1 MSALAVVAGY
11 EDREVADLDLVAGVR
26 AGDDRAFER
35 LFLRYQPRIA
45 AYVGGMVHDHARA
58 EDITQEVFLSAL
70 RRMRD
75 GTDREIQF
83 RPWIYEIAK
92 NKCIDAYRR
101 GRHTVEVSFDAHEAL
116 GADEQVRLAGP
127 RPTPDAAVDDKL
139 ALDNLCG
146 AFGGLSSVHH
156 DILVMRE
163 FEGLSYREIGDRL
176 GLSRPA
182 VESTLFRARKR
193 LSEEYEQ
200 LVSGERC
207 RLVQRT
213 VDASSGVGG
222 AGLREQRRIARHL
235 AHCQPCRRYAR
246 LAGAD
251 LGELAKVGRA
261 HSAAAR
267 IAALLPLPAIFRR
280 RWADGAT
287 ASHPLGT
294 QGARPATQSWAHVA
308 GTLDPG
314 MVTGW
319 AKAVAT
325 AATVAV
331 AGVGAGSAIG
341 DRAGVPAQGGFG
353 SPVVRVAAAGAG
365 AGTASPATPPRAISA
380 ALQTS
385 GDPAALPAGPAAGVP
400 APGTG
405 GGAGATAGR
414 GSGSPV
420 AAPGAAPDIAPATAA
435 ATRAGAPLAT
445 STDRPATSLLD
456 RVVVGRSG
464 PSTPAGDGSSAGAP
478 AQAAPLLAT
487 PPLRSG
493 GGLGVLSGGS
503 GPSATPASGTGPTSG
518 SQAPTTTDT
527 STATSAIG
535 ASPSFEASAAPPSND
550 GIVKGTVTKPI
561 TSTTAALTALGS

>member
-1 MSALAVVAGY
+1 MSALAVVTGS
-11 EDREVADLDLVAGVR
+11 EDRAVDDLELVAGVR
-26 AGDDRAFER
+26 AGDDRAFEQ
-35 LFLRYQPRIA
+35 LFQRYQPRIA
-45 AYVGGMVHDHARA
+45 AYVGGMVRDHARA
-58 EDITQEVFLSAL
+58 EDITQEVFLAAL
-70 RRMRD
+70 RRLRD

-101 GRHTVEVSFDAHEAL
+101 GRHTVEVSFDAHEAV
-116 GADEQVRLAGP
+116 GADDHDRLAGP
-127 RPTPDAAVDDKL
+127 RPTPDDAIDDKL

-213 VDASSGVGG
+213 VDASRGIDG

-251 LGELAKVGRA
+251 LGELAKVGRGQ
-261 HSAAAR
+261 SAASR
-267 IAALLPLPAIFRR
+267 IGALLPLPAFL
-280 RWADGAT
+280 RWG
-287 ASHPLGT
+287 
-294 QGARPATQSWAHVA
+294 QVA

-314 MVTGW
+314 TVTGW
-319 AKAVAT
+319 TKAVAT

-331 AGVGAGSAIG
+331 AGVGAGTAIS
-341 DRAGVPAQGGFG
+341 DRAGVPAQGAFA
-353 SPVVRVAAAGAG
+353 SPVVHMAG
-365 AGTASPATPPRAISA
+365 AGTGPPPRAPRAISP

-385 GDPAALPAGPAAGVP
+385 GAPASSPAGLPAAGAP
-400 APGTG
+400 ADAPPALPS
-405 GGAGATAGR
+405 AGATPR
-414 GSGSPV
+414 DGSHSPA
-420 AAPGAAPDIAPATAA
+420 AAPGPASLTAPATAPATNAGVPLDA
-435 ATRAGAPLAT
+435 ATDGPVR
-445 STDRPATSLLD
+445 SLLD
-456 RVVVGRSG
+456 RVV
-464 PSTPAGDGSSAGAP
+464 GDRGGSFATSAP
-478 AQAAPLLAT
+478 ARGAGSGTPPRVRRSRAIPLLT
-487 PPLRSG
+487 G
-493 GGLGVLSGGS
+493 GSLSRVLSGGPRPAAS
-503 GPSATPASGTGPTSG
+503 GPAVTSEPQSPSAT
-518 SQAPTTTDT
+518 QAPSSVVT
-527 STATSAIG
+527 STATSATADG
-535 ASPSFEASAAPPSND
+535 PSSEASSATTAKD
-550 GIVKGTVTKPI
+550 GTVRNSVKTI
-561 TSTTAALTALGS
+561 TSTTAALLGG